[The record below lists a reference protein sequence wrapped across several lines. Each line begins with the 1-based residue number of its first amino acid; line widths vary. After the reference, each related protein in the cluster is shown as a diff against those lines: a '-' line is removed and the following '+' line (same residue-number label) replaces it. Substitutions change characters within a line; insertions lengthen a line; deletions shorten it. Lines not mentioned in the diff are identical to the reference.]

1 MERSLRLL
9 FGATVLAL
17 SASGARAESLIADPC
32 AGSSGLLALID
43 RPTVAD
49 NPCAVPP
56 RSVVVEG
63 GVQWSAARGGG
74 RAVNLPEAVVR
85 VGLDGRN
92 ELVVLAPNFFRQA
105 GSGADA
111 SGFGAATVGLKHELG
126 YTERWLGAIEAL
138 ATLPSGSA
146 AYGSQHVGVAVNGIV
161 SYAASDH
168 VGLSLMLGVSSQTL
182 AKADGGTRYFS
193 VNPDFVA
200 TWVPVD
206 RIQFYGEVYG
216 QTRTGP
222 GERSGW
228 NVDGGVLYLVAPDI
242 VVDTEVGRR
251 LAGNLG
257 GFRHYVGVGFGVR
270 F

>member
-17 SASGARAESLIADPC
+17 STSGARAESLIADPC

-63 GVQWSAARGGG
+63 GVQWSAARSGG
-74 RAVNLPEAVVR
+74 RTVNLPEAVVR

-168 VGLSLMLGVSSQTL
+168 VGLSLMLGVSSQTVASHRL
-182 AKADGGTRYFS
+182 CPNIPSEDKAHYVQPAVGHYGVFNGSRFRSEIAPRISDFVLSHNGGRGGGTRRE
-193 VNPDFVA
+193 PA
-200 TWVPVD
+200 K
-206 RIQFYGEVYG
+206 
-216 QTRTGP
+216 
-222 GERSGW
+222 
-228 NVDGGVLYLVAPDI
+228 A
-242 VVDTEVGRR
+242 
-251 LAGNLG
+251 AA
-257 GFRHYVGVGFGVR
+257 H
-270 F
+270 